1 MKYIGLRQLE
11 NKSWRANQ
19 QDGLFDLC
27 LAVLF
32 LGLAMGSL
40 AEFLHGP
47 EIINLVVLMVIQ
59 LGGVLALC
67 LGRRKITAPRI
78 GRVKFAAP
86 RRRRNRT
93 TIIVLGACVAITVL
107 IVVLTAIAGRVGG
120 LFAGPVSRYTVSA
133 IASLLVFIPLAA
145 IAYFQEFP
153 RILLHA
159 ALFVAAEFGGTVLE
173 GAQRVPAPRAIA
185 FGAATTISAAVGIVI
200 LVRFMRVPIVQV
212 DKEEFDEA

>member
-1 MKYIGLRQLE
+1 MNNIGLRQLE
-11 NKSWRANQ
+11 SKSWRANQ

-40 AEFLHGP
+40 AEFLHAP
-47 EIINLVVLMVIQ
+47 EIMNLVVLMAIQ
-59 LGGVLALC
+59 FGGVLALC

-78 GRVKFAAP
+78 GRVRFAAP

-93 TIIVLGACVAITVL
+93 TVIVLGICVAITAS
-107 IVVLTAIAGRVGG
+107 IVAMTAIAGRVGG

-173 GAQRVPAPRAIA
+173 KALRVPAPRTIA
-185 FGAATTISAAVGIVI
+185 FGAAAAISAAVGIVI
-200 LVRFMRVPIVQV
+200 LVRFIRIPIVQV
-212 DKEEFDEA
+212 DKEEIDEA